1 MAPPRT
7 GEMRWSY
14 GCITLLPP
22 PFPPSPSSITL
33 LCKVLHH
40 QPPHNPAMNCLDV
53 FREAW
58 YNPPRRDPLLSSGP
72 CRSKY
77 SNSMS
82 EPQMLIQATYPP
94 AYLLIRRL
102 IRCWRTDLSTALKPS
117 FTFSRPPFRAE
128 RRGINVAAVINQ
140 VMESWNNLLPLLQV
154 RQILAGPAVSDLRK
168 IRRENDKKA

>member
-1 MAPPRT
+1 MWRGNGKSRLKCYAYSGT
-7 GEMRWSY
+7 TVGIYIMS
-14 GCITLLPP
+14 
-22 PFPPSPSSITL
+22 FKK
-33 LCKVLHH
+33 KVFYH
-40 QPPHNPAMNCLDV
+40 
-53 FREAW
+53 FFFW
-58 YNPPRRDPLLSSGP
+58 KKGKYISSGP

-140 VMESWNNLLPLLQV
+140 VMESWNNLLPLLQP
-154 RQILAGPAVSDLRK
+154 RQILPGLAVSDLRK
-168 IRRENDKKA
+168 IRRANDKKA